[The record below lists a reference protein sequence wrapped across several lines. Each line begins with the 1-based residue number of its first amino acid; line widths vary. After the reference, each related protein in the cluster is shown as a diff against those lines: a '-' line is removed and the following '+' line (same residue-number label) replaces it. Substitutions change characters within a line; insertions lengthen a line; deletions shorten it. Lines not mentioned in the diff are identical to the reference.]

1 MHIFCFQIIG
11 TETGKSTLLW
21 IYWIIGQCWHLG
33 RFIGLSQYKTEELEE
48 CGPRDPQK
56 RWLWFTQTHTPVHF
70 TCDMTEKEWKWPEM
84 RTWLRR
90 PRPVHTPARQRP
102 ANNVQ
107 TRHPAYQKK
116 GPISRLMSVWLRSI
130 REFMRAT
137 SSRPAPERV
146 SPLFT
151 WRYLPNVRFVSITKP
166 RWTGLQHLI
175 LQQPFRQF
183 KYILSLHCSDKDQN
197 TNSFP

>member
-1 MHIFCFQIIG
+1 MQASG
-11 TETGKSTLLW
+11 PPETMTL
-21 IYWIIGQCWHLG
+21 IHPNTHP
-33 RFIGLSQYKTEELEE
+33 FILHATW
-48 CGPRDPQK
+48 QK
-56 RWLWFTQTHTPVHF
+56 RSENGQKCGHDFADHAQSTHQPDSDQRTMFKQDTPHI
-70 TCDMTEKEWKWPEM
+70 K
-84 RTWLRR
+84 
-90 PRPVHTPARQRP
+90 
-102 ANNVQ
+102 
-107 TRHPAYQKK
+107 KK